1 MLQGSSVKV
10 CTAFGYPMGGDTA
23 ATKVAAMRECIAQGA
38 DEIDFMPNWGFL
50 KSGYVDRVAQET
62 KAVVDAAQGRVVKVM
77 LELGMLD
84 DQEARQAVELSLE
97 AGVHYLKNSS
107 GFGKGGQASVEVLHK
122 LKAWAAGRAK
132 LKVSGGV
139 RTFEQAVALLNAGAD
154 LIGTSSGV
162 AIVQGARGAGDY

>member
-10 CTAFGYPMGGDTA
+10 CTAFGYPMGGDTCA
-23 ATKVAAMRECIAQGA
+23 IKVAAMRDCVVQGA

-50 KSGYVDRVAQET
+50 KSGYVDRVAQEI
-62 KAVVDAAQGRVVKVM
+62 KAVVDAAEGRVVKIM
-77 LELGMLD
+77 LELGMLS
-84 DQEARQAVELSLE
+84 DQEASRAVELSLE
-97 AGVHYLKNSS
+97 AGAQYLKNSS
-107 GFGKGGQASVEVLHK
+107 GFGKGGQASVEVLQK

-139 RTFEQAVALLNAGAD
+139 RTLEQAVALLDAGAD

-162 AIVQGARGAGDY
+162 AIVRGASGTGDY